1 VDPCAAILVFLVTGL
16 LCLGIKESTVV
27 QGIITSV
34 NVCALLFV
42 IVAGG
47 YIGFKS
53 GWVGYELP
61 TGYFPFGV
69 DGMLAGSATVF
80 FAYVGFDAVAST
92 AEEVKNP
99 QRDLPLGIGVSLF
112 LCCGMYMLV
121 SIVVVGLVPYYA
133 IDPDTPIS
141 SAFADHG
148 MQWAAYIINAG
159 ACTALCSALMGG
171 ILPQPRILMAMAR
184 DGLLPPFLCDIN
196 RQTLVPVKGT
206 ILTGLAAAVLAF
218 SMEVSE
224 LAGMVSVGTLLA
236 FTMVAISVLILRYIP
251 PNKVPMPPSLQDSI
265 VEINVEYVEENISTS
280 EDTKPLNV
288 ARDFPIAIDTHLNE
302 GNRRRV
308 VEWTIAII
316 CLGAFVLTYAA
327 SCLTLSSLRFA
338 LCGVGGILL
347 VSGFVILT
355 CIDQDEA
362 RHDFGHS
369 GGFVCPFVPL
379 LPIACILI
387 NSYLLI
393 NLGVGTWL
401 RVSVWLV
408 IGLLIYVF
416 YGRTHSSLK
425 DAIYVP
431 VSQVDQTYQ
440 APRSYLA

>member
-1 VDPCAAILVFLVTGL
+1 
-16 LCLGIKESTVV
+16 
-27 QGIITSV
+27 
-34 NVCALLFV
+34 
-42 IVAGG
+42 
-47 YIGFKS
+47 
-53 GWVGYELP
+53 
-61 TGYFPFGV
+61 
-69 DGMLAGSATVF
+69 
-80 FAYVGFDAVAST
+80 
-92 AEEVKNP
+92 
-99 QRDLPLGIGVSLF
+99 
-112 LCCGMYMLV
+112 MLV

-236 FTMVAISVLILRYIP
+236 FTMVAISLLILRYIP

-288 ARDFPIAIDTHLNE
+288 ARDFPIAIDTYLNE

-308 VEWTIAII
+308 VEWTIAFI

-327 SCLTLSSLRFA
+327 SCLTLSSVRFA

-347 VSGFVILT
+347 VSGFVFLT

-362 RHDFGHS
+362 RHNFGHS